1 MADLG
6 KAYVQIVPSAKG
18 IGKGIKSDLE
28 GAGNESG
35 AGFGSKFAAM
45 AGKVIAAAAIG
56 KTIKASLDAGGALQ
70 QSFGG
75 LETLYG
81 DAAKGAKE
89 YAYAAAEAGISAN
102 TYAEQAVSFGASLKA
117 AYGGDTQKAMEA
129 ANTAILDM
137 ADNAAKMGTPI
148 ESVQAAYQGFAK
160 GQYTLLDNLK
170 LGYGGTKGEM
180 ERLLADAEKLTGVK
194 YDMDNLGDV
203 YDAIHAIQENLGL
216 TGVAAAEAKTTF
228 TGSFEAMKASAQ
240 NLIANLSLGMD
251 ITGPLQTL
259 IESAKT
265 FLIGNLVPML
275 GNILKSIPTLL
286 SGLSSIGQELLG
298 EIISGI
304 QSDGSRMIQ
313 AGVELIVQLVQGLA
327 HNAALLVQGAIAI
340 FGALVD
346 AVKKVDWKKVGSDIL
361 NAIKGGMESIS
372 KSIFG
377 DGKTLDDF
385 LAGINA
391 KLPDVLDKGIEII
404 SNVVSGIMSA
414 LPDLVSKA
422 GEVILSVAKA
432 MIASMPTILDKGK
445 ELIKRLL
452 TGITQSLPEL
462 GTKAGEIIGKF
473 GRYLLEHGPEI
484 LQKGIELMGELIA
497 GIVKAIPDILKAL
510 VKLGESMA
518 EQFDDVDW
526 AEVGQDILAG
536 IAEGLVNIGDTLLNA
551 VTEAG
556 KAIWEGFKSYF
567 QIASPSKLMKGLGI
581 NIIEGIINGLKDTV
595 TLGNVLSAAK
605 GVFDKITSGLDVDGF
620 LQKGKDIVGK
630 VASGLKDSP
639 TLATATAAAQ
649 GVMTT
654 VGNAFKIAQDNPFY
668 KAGTGVIGQ
677 LVSGLNDQSK
687 SLDGALNSIVAKFT
701 NMANQAQTQAS
712 KANAAAANTNNLS
725 NNPIAARIGGS
736 LSEESNNTS
745 EIADLLY
752 TFLPIIAQNGNM
764 DGMYDA
770 LNRQF
775 GWGIS

>member
-1 MADLG
+1 MPDLG

-18 IGKGIKSDLE
+18 MGGNLKKELE
-28 GAGNESG
+28 GTGTESG
-35 AGFGSKFAAM
+35 GGFGAAFG
-45 AGKVIAAAAIG
+45 AAAKKIIAAAAIG
-56 KTIKASLDAGGALQ
+56 ATIKKSLDAGGALQ

-75 LETLYG
+75 LDTLYG
-81 DAAKGAKE
+81 DAAEAAKK
-89 YAYAAAEAGISAN
+89 YAYEASQAGISAN

-148 ESVQAAYQGFAK
+148 ENIQNAYQGFAK
-160 GQYTLLDNLK
+160 QNYTMLDNLK
-170 LGYGGTKGEM
+170 LGYGGTKKEM

-203 YDAIHAIQENLGL
+203 YDAIHAIQDNLGL
-216 TGVAAAEAKTTF
+216 TGVAAAEASGTF
-228 TGSFEAMKASAQ
+228 TGSFAAMKASAE
-240 NLIANLSLGMD
+240 NLLANLSLGMD
-251 ITGPLQTL
+251 ITEPLRSL
-259 IESAKT
+259 LGNAKA
-265 FLIGNLVPML
+265 FLLNNFIPMI
-275 GNILKSIPTLL
+275 GNILKSLPTLL
-286 SGLSSIGQELLG
+286 GELSSIGQELLG
-298 EIISGI
+298 EIITGI

-313 AGVELIVQLVQGLA
+313 AGIELAVQLATGLIQ
-327 HNAALLVQGAIAI
+327 NASVLITGAISV
-340 FGALVD
+340 FGAVIE
-346 AVKKVDWKKVGSDIL
+346 AVSQVDWKKVGSDIL

-432 MIASMPTILDKGK
+432 MVASMPTILDKGK

-497 GIVKAIPDILKAL
+497 GIVKAIPDVLKAL

-536 IAEGLVNIGDTLLNA
+536 IAEGLVNVGDTLLNA

-556 KAIWEGFKSYF
+556 KAIWEGFKSFF

-605 GVFDKITSGLDVDGF
+605 GLFDKITSGLNVDGF

-649 GVMTT
+649 AVMTT

-668 KAGTGVIGQ
+668 KAGTGVVGQ
-677 LVSGLNDQSK
+677 LVSGLNSQSK
-687 SLDGALNSIVAKFT
+687 ALDSALNSIVAKFT
-701 NMANQAQTQAS
+701 SMANQAQAQAS

-725 NNPIAARIGGS
+725 NNPIATRIGGS
-736 LSEESNNTS
+736 LSAESNNTS

-770 LNRQF
+770 LNRKL